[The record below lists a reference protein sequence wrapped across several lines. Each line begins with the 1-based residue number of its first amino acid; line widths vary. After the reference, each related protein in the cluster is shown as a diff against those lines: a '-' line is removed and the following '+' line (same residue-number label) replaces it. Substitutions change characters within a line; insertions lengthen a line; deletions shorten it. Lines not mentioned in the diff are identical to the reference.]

1 MRLIS
6 RFRSVSDL
14 YWKFL
19 GCIIIIVIAGW
30 IAWPNTWRVNLTF
43 LQPFVPQVPAEMTIE
58 KSQINLTRFGIPLR
72 TDVPLRYGLD
82 IQGGTQVTLEADM
95 SEIPEIDRET
105 ALKSVVEVIRRRVDL
120 YGVAETNIR
129 TAVFQDQY
137 RLVVE
142 LPGVSQPETALQL
155 IGQTAQ
161 LSFQELKT
169 VEPEGEETQ
178 LDEEST
184 ASATV
189 ELAETGLGGDQLSR
203 ATVQF
208 EQNTGEPVVSLE
220 FTPEGAELFAE
231 ITERNINQPLA
242 IVLDDQVVTA
252 PVVNQVIY
260 GGQAQISGG
269 FTLEDAQTLATQL
282 NAGALPVPIQIVEQ
296 TTIGPTLGQA
306 SLEKSLFAGGVGLLL
321 VAFFMIFLYR
331 WSGFFAVIGLLAYGV
346 MTLAFYKLVPVTL
359 TLPGIAGLMLSIGM
373 AVDANILTF
382 ERMKDELRANKS
394 WRRVIKDGF
403 GRSWDSIKDA
413 NLATL
418 SICFILFNPFEW
430 GFLHTSGPVRGFA
443 LTLVLGIGI
452 SIFTGVFFSRLLIQ
466 LFLAPPK
473 EIEKGQQ

>member
-1 MRLIS
+1 MWFTRQLRSIS
-6 RFRSVSDL
+6 EL

-19 GCIIIIVIAGW
+19 GCILIILLAGW
-30 IAWPNTWRVNLTF
+30 VAWPNTLRLNFTP
-43 LQPFVPQVPAEMTIE
+43 LQPVIPQLPAELTVQ
-58 KSQINLTRFGIPLR
+58 KSQINLTTLGIPFR
-72 TDVPLRYGLD
+72 TDVPLQYGLD

-95 SEIPEIDRET
+95 STIPEADRET

-142 LPGVSQPETALQL
+142 LPGVNQPETALQL

-161 LSFQELKT
+161 LKFQELQ
-169 VEPEGEETQ
+169 VEEATLSAETDPEATPTATAQ
-178 LDEEST
+178 LVD
-184 ASATV
+184 
-189 ELAETGLGGDQLSR
+189 TGLGGDQLSR

-208 EQNTGEPVVSLE
+208 DPNTGQPVVSLE
-220 FTPEGAELFAE
+220 FTSDGAQLFAE

-252 PVVNQVIY
+252 PMVNQVIY
-260 GGQAQISGG
+260 GGQAQITGQ
-269 FTLEDAQTLATQL
+269 FTVEDAETLATQL
-282 NAGALPVPIQIVEQ
+282 NAGALPVPIKIVEQ

-321 VAFFMIFLYR
+321 VAFFMIFLYG
-331 WSGFFAVIGLLAYGV
+331 WSGFLAVIGLLAYGIITV
-346 MTLAFYKLVPVTL
+346 ALYKLIPVTL

-382 ERMKDELRANKS
+382 ERMKDELRANKP

-418 SICFILFNPFEW
+418 SICFILFNPLEW

-443 LTLVLGIGI
+443 LTLALGLAV
-452 SIFTGVFFSRLLIQ
+452 SLFTGVFFSRLLIQ

-473 EIEKGQQ
+473 AYREEQK